1 MTEGW
6 NMPNLQEV
14 FNRIKETKR
23 KAKEIKRMYKDE
35 LEASSEY
42 REVLEKLEVLKA
54 RKKQIEIQT
63 KEASS
68 GEFAKL
74 DAYKMHV
81 KTDNELLS
89 DLAFN
94 SLVAGETVKVTDEA
108 EQEYEPV
115 FTVRFKKAHLVRKEN

>member
-1 MTEGW
+1 
-6 NMPNLQEV
+6 MPDIQSV

-23 KAKEIKRMYKDE
+23 KAKEIKRMYKDS
-35 LEASSEY
+35 LEQNQQY
-42 REVLEKLEVLKA
+42 RETLEKLEVLKA
-54 RKKQIEIQT
+54 KKKQIEIET

-74 DAYKMHV
+74 DAYNMHV

-94 SLVAGETVKVTDEA
+94 SLVAGETVSVKDESD
-108 EQEYEPV
+108 QEYEPV
-115 FTVRFKKAHLVRKEN
+115 FTVRFKKAHLVRNNKK